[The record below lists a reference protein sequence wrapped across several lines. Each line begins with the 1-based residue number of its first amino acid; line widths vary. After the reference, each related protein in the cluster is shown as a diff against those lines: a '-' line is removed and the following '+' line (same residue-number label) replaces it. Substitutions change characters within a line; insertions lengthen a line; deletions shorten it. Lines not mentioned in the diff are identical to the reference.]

1 MEASFLD
8 LDIQMKDENFH
19 FDLFYK
25 RDSFPS
31 PIVRI
36 PDKSSNETSSI
47 VYSAIGTKSL
57 RITRTS
63 NNPEFIIH
71 SN

>member
-31 PIVRI
+31 SIVRI

-57 RITRTS
+57 RIARTS